1 MKKLAQFVLMT
12 ITSAVTIFAFFI
24 MFFRMDLIIELLSSK
39 PVLLLMGL
47 AIGSTVGFLVGVL
60 ITYHKFNTEL
70 NNKKC
75 EVKKLKKD
83 LSRTEKFVEEILP
96 EAMAARKIQAANSAK
111 EALENSGKRAKQI
124 FSAIDDLSDDNTS
137 VEADIA
143 TDDETFETQDEV
155 ANET

>member
-12 ITSAVTIFAFFI
+12 ITSAVTVFVFFI

-70 NNKKC
+70 NNKKS

-83 LSRTEKFVEEILP
+83 LVRAENFIGEILP
-96 EAMAARKIQAANSAK
+96 EAMAARKIRAAKSAK
-111 EALENSGKRAKQI
+111 AAEENCGKRAQQI
-124 FSAIDDLSDDNTS
+124 FSAIDDLSEENTGIEDD
-137 VEADIA
+137 I
-143 TDDETFETQDEV
+143 TDADETFETQDELSD
-155 ANET
+155 ET

>member
-12 ITSAVTIFAFFI
+12 ITSAVTIFVFFI
-24 MFFRMDLIIELLSSK
+24 MFFRMDLIIELLTSK

-70 NNKKC
+70 NNKKS

-83 LSRTEKFVEEILP
+83 LVRAENFIEEILP
-96 EAMAARKIQAANSAK
+96 EAMTARKIRAAKSAK
-111 EALENSGKRAKQI
+111 EAEENCGKRAQQI
-124 FSAIDDLSDDNTS
+124 FSAIGNLSEKKTVIEDD
-137 VEADIA
+137 I
-143 TDDETFETQDEV
+143 TDADETFETQDEISD
-155 ANET
+155 ET